1 MFSNASPLVGG
12 QAVMEGVMM
21 RRGNVYALAVRQAD
35 GTIVVERRPWI
46 SLTGLRILRLPLLR
60 GFPIL
65 LETLVNG
72 IKALNRSA
80 WYCSK
85 DEDEEIKGWHLIL
98 TMMLALGMAVGLFVV
113 LPHALSLLMLWL
125 GLGADVEGFS
135 FHMWD
140 GLFKFAIFIGYI
152 VAISFVPD
160 IRRVFRYH
168 GAEHKVLRA
177 FESGDEVSATRA
189 KVYSRLHPRCG
200 TTFLLIVLSLA
211 IVVHTVLVPPMLG
224 LWEPDGFWPKHVFT
238 VLAKLLLM
246 IPISALAY
254 ELIHASA
261 RATGFFGSILR
272 APGMGLQCLT
282 TWEPSREQ
290 LEVAVAA
297 LDGVLGHE
305 APERIHAPEYIA
317 DTSACPVPDGP
328 PDNAFSDG
336 GFSTGPGSDSAMTA
350 GPLPDAPEVADASL
364 QSPPPRD

>member
-1 MFSNASPLVGG
+1 
-12 QAVMEGVMM
+12 MEGVMM
-21 RRGNVYALAVRQAD
+21 RRGDYYALAVRQSD
-35 GTIVVERRPWI
+35 GTIVVERRKWV
-46 SLTGLRILRLPLLR
+46 SLTRLKLLRLPMLR

-65 LETLVNG
+65 LETLING

-85 DEDEEIKGWHLIL
+85 DEEDEIKGWHLVL
-98 TMMLALGMAVGLFVV
+98 TMLLALGMAVGLFVV

-125 GLGADVEGFS
+125 GWGADVESFS
-135 FHMWD
+135 FHLWD

-152 VAISFVPD
+152 LLISMVPD

-177 FESGDEVSATRA
+177 FEAGDEVSATRA
-189 KVYSRLHPRCG
+189 GVYSRLHPRCG

-211 IVVHTVLVPPMLG
+211 IVMHTALVPPLLALWGPESFWGKHG
-224 LWEPDGFWPKHVFT
+224 LAV
-238 VLAKLLLM
+238 VLKLVLM

-261 RATGFFGSILR
+261 KASGFWGSVMR

-282 TWEPSREQ
+282 TWEPDREQ

-297 LDGVLGHE
+297 LDGVLGVD
-305 APERIHAPEYIA
+305 APERLHPPRYINEPAPE
-317 DTSACPVPDGP
+317 S
-328 PDNAFSDG
+328 
-336 GFSTGPGSDSAMTA
+336 PG
-350 GPLPDAPEVADASL
+350 ASC
-364 QSPPPRD
+364 D